1 MNKVIVAVFDTE
13 SQAFKG
19 LTALK
24 SLHDDGLIS
33 VYATAV
39 VVKDKEGKVEVKQEA
54 DKGPVGTAIGMLT
67 GGLLGMLA
75 GPVAAAAGAAAGA
88 AATGMLVG
96 SGVGALTGAVAG
108 SMYDLDEAFIEDD
121 LMERITETL
130 KPEKAAVLVEADE
143 SWEAPIDTRLK
154 EMGAVIF
161 RRNLADVSVD
171 YYTRQSDAYYAEMEE
186 LANDV
191 EDANDEAKAS
201 IQKQIDKVKA
211 KSKALNE
218 SIEKKKEQNKKVLEE
233 KKKALDE
240 QIAKSKDKHKKRLE
254 NIKAKLKENDKAFE
268 AKLNK
273 AGECLSGII
282 L

>member
-33 VYATAV
+33 IYATAV

-67 GGLLGMLA
+67 GGLLGMLV

-88 AATGMLVG
+88 AATGMVVG
-96 SGVGALTGAVAG
+96 SSVGALTGAAAG
-108 SMYDLDEAFIEDD
+108 SMYDLDEAFMEDD
-121 LMERITETL
+121 LMERITDTL
-130 KPEKAAVLVEADE
+130 KPGKAAVLVEADE

-161 RRNLADVSVD
+161 RRNLADISDD
-171 YYTRQSDAYYAEMEE
+171 YYTRQSEEYYSEMEE
-186 LANDV
+186 LEN
-191 EDANDEAKAS
+191 EMKDADDEMKAS
-201 IQKQIDKVKA
+201 IQKQMDKVKA

-218 SIEKKKEQNKKVLEE
+218 SIEKKKEHNKNVLDTKE
-233 KKKALDE
+233 KALDE
-240 QIAKSKDKHKKRLE
+240 QITKSKGKHKKRLE
-254 NIKAKLKENDKAFE
+254 NRKAKLKEKNKAFE
-268 AKLNK
+268 AKLV
-273 AGECLSGII
+273 ERS
-282 L
+282 